1 MALFVLSKTMVG
13 PLWAAD
19 IGEISELQ
27 GNAQVVRDKPLQAD
41 LNLGIQSND
50 NVETTAGR
58 LAITF
63 EDDSRVKLTE
73 HSKLII
79 DEYIYDPNPDKT
91 KMALNFASG
100 TARFITGGLGKINK
114 QNIKLRTP
122 TANIAIRGTDFTV
135 TVDEL
140 GRSLVILLPDVNGI
154 SSGEI
159 VVSTGSGSVTL
170 DKPFQSTTAS
180 MYERP
185 PSSPAILDLTIDLID
200 NMLIV
205 TPPKEVEMVDESYNV
220 VESNPYL
227 DFSGLDVDFLNEDLL
242 EEEVEFTELDINYLD
257 VNFLEDLLNILDALA
272 VAEEEDRLKQTAGI
286 NITGTELGQDKDTQ
300 VTTLIT
306 GNVISFQRFVEHK
319 VRLDIEGGGSYTI
332 MLIQNGVV
340 NQIKVNGGGDSQI
353 MITQGS

>member
-1 MALFVLSKTMVG
+1 
-13 PLWAAD
+13 
-19 IGEISELQ
+19 
-27 GNAQVVRDKPLQAD
+27 
-41 LNLGIQSND
+41 
-50 NVETTAGR
+50 
-58 LAITF
+58 
-63 EDDSRVKLTE
+63 
-73 HSKLII
+73 
-79 DEYIYDPNPDKT
+79 
-91 KMALNFASG
+91 
-100 TARFITGGLGKINK
+100 
-114 QNIKLRTP
+114 
-122 TANIAIRGTDFTV
+122 
-135 TVDEL
+135 
-140 GRSLVILLPDVNGI
+140 VNGI

-170 DKPFQSTTAS
+170 NKPFQSTTAS

-185 PSSPAILDLTIDLID
+185 PSSPAIVDLTIDLID
-200 NMLIV
+200 NMVIL
-205 TPPKEVEMVDESYNV
+205 TPAKEVELVGESYNV

-242 EEEVEFTELDINYLD
+242 EEEAEFTELDINYLD

-300 VTTLIT
+300 ITTLIT
-306 GNVISFQRFVEHK
+306 GNVISFRRFVEHK